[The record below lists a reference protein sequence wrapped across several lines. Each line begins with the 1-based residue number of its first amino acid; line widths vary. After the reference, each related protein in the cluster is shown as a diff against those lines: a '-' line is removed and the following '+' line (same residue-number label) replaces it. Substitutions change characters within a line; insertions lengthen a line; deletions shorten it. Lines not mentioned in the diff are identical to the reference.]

1 MRGSLERISDFVGR
15 ILDRVNEIKVNV
27 GAFPAL

>member
-1 MRGSLERISDFVGR
+1 LRFGGR

-27 GAFPAL
+27 RAFLASS